1 MTLYRLEELFP
12 DDLQTRLDERPILVL
27 PFGTIEWHSYH
38 LPLGLDGI
46 VAQGIGGRIADS
58 ADAVLAPV
66 SYWAVGGVP
75 YPYTL
80 NLPSSVIEPLL
91 TAVFEQFGAMGFR
104 VIVAFTGHF
113 GLEQTLTLKR
123 AALAVM
129 SRSPVTIL
137 PVTEYDLTTD
147 AGYKGDHAA
156 TGETSMLWA
165 LRPDLVKLD
174 AVPPDAPLDGV
185 LGSDPRG
192 AASVEQGRGWLETI
206 ASRTAE
212 VAGRILTD
220 TTPVQRS
227 DFLEALAA
235 GVRVLEKTL
244 QARQTAPKS
253 RVPSITT
260 PAYLAYCQAIYQ
272 GDYRAAK
279 QYAEKKWAD
288 LSE

>member
-12 DDLQTRLDERPILVL
+12 DDLQARLNQHPILVL
-27 PFGTIEWHSYH
+27 PFGTIEWHSHH

-46 VAQGIGGRIADS
+46 MAQGICERVADE

-80 NLPSSVIEPLL
+80 NLPISVIEPLL
-91 TAVFEQFGAMGFR
+91 VALFEQFGAMGFR
-104 VIVAFTGHF
+104 VIVGFTGHF

-123 AALAVM
+123 AALTVM

-137 PVTEYDLTTD
+137 PVTEYDLSTD
-147 AGYKGDHAA
+147 AGYKGDHAGV
-156 TGETSMLWA
+156 GETSLLWA
-165 LRPDLVKLD
+165 LRPDLVNLD
-174 AVPPDAPLDGV
+174 AVSGDQPLDGV
-185 LGSDPRG
+185 LGADPRG
-192 AASVEQGRGWLETI
+192 TASAEQGRAWLEVI
-206 ASRTAE
+206 VSRTAE
-212 VAGRILTD
+212 VAARLLND

-227 DFLEALAA
+227 DFMEAITA
-235 GVRVLEKTL
+235 GVRVLEKTA
-244 QARQTAPKS
+244 QARQTMPKS

-279 QYAEKKWAD
+279 GHAEKKWAD
-288 LSE
+288 LNE